1 MIPRRNG
8 LIILPA
14 LLLLLLLPAVVLG
27 FAAAN
32 TNKKN
37 RGSSNNK
44 NKGNKKATTNKGFGA
59 APPTLESV
67 VSQFRTRMPDDPD
80 AQACPCGSHQN
91 ELPVVY
97 GECCGPLHA
106 GTRNCFTMTDVLKS
120 RYSAFSWRNVNYV
133 MDTTHVTCR
142 DWREDRIAWAKDL
155 NKGGMFDSF
164 DFVDLQA
171 GPEEPGQDENE
182 GFVEFQ
188 VTLRA
193 KEDWTSA
200 SGGELAGK
208 ETVVSERSRFLRNPE
223 DLTWSYASGDVRS
236 TVDGLEDTQ
245 LNT

>member
-1 MIPRRNG
+1 MIPRRNC
-8 LIILPA
+8 LILPV
-14 LLLLLLLPAVVLG
+14 LLLLLLPAVVLG
-27 FAAAN
+27 FTAN

-37 RGSSNNK
+37 GGSNNK
-44 NKGNKKATTNKGFGA
+44 GKNANTNKGFGA

-67 VSQFRTRMPDDPD
+67 VSKFRTRMPDHAD
-80 AQACPCGSHQN
+80 AQVCPCGSK
-91 ELPVVY
+91 VVY

-106 GTRNCFTMTDVLKS
+106 GTRKCLTMTDVLKS
-120 RYSAFSWRNVNYV
+120 RYSAFSWRNVKHV

-142 DWREDRIAWAKDL
+142 DWRGDRIAWAKDL

-182 GFVEFQ
+182 GFVTFQ

-208 ETVVSERSRFLRNPE
+208 ETVVAERSRFLRNPE